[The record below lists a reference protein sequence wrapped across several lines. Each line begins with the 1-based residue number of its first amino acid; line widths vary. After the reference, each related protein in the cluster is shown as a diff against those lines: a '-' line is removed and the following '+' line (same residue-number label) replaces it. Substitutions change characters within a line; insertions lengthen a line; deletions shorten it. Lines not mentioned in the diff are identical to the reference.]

1 MQKGEIL
8 SDTISAVGCYADAI
22 VIRHPDIGSAQL
34 AAKFSPVP
42 LLNAGDGIGEHP
54 TQVCEVFLIF
64 TPLSQ
69 LVRVGITG
77 GLHNPVQARDRQW
90 TYDHFTQ

>member
-1 MQKGEIL
+1 M
-8 SDTISAVGCYADAI
+8 
-22 VIRHPDIGSAQL
+22 IRHPNIRSAQL
-34 AAKFSPVP
+34 AAKFSPIP

-69 LVRVGITG
+69 LVRVGVTG
-77 GLHNPVQARDRQW
+77 GLHNPVRVRDRQW